1 MRLGRKP
8 QKKERIRCQH
18 QMCLVNTPRFANR
31 TLLCEHR
38 ASSIEI
44 QQYQQFKPK
53 LIALRSVQYM
63 SEEMLHNLAAYVDF
77 KSTVK
82 VGDYI
87 MSV

>member
-1 MRLGRKP
+1 
-8 QKKERIRCQH
+8 
-18 QMCLVNTPRFANR
+18 MCCFVRVLATFNSALTAFNKGSDN
-31 TLLCEHR
+31 L
-38 ASSIEI
+38 
-44 QQYQQFKPK
+44 QPK